1 MEELEK
7 SIRVN
12 KLIDFYGNLLTKH
25 QEEIISAY
33 LPKMMSEEEVRSEI
47 EKLDDKSMPSIMK
60 HFKANFQG
68 KADMGMVN
76 KIARSL

>member
-1 MEELEK
+1 M
-7 SIRVN
+7 
-12 KLIDFYGNLLTKH
+12 
-25 QEEIISAY
+25 ISFNFS
-33 LPKMMSEEEVRSEI
+33 PKAGYFVTDKFAEI